1 MFENIS
7 IEIIMAVV
15 ASLTV
20 VISTVVGIYTK
31 KLSNNIKR
39 NMLKSELSRYVEWVK
54 DIDLFKNM
62 SNEEQISSVAEQL
75 VTFAQENEIM
85 ISESALMLMISD
97 ALADKQKFA
106 MRMKTSLNRYAVMRG
121 NEEE

>member
-20 VISTVVGIYTK
+20 FISTLVGIYTK
-31 KLSNNIKR
+31 KLSNTIKR

-75 VTFAQENEIM
+75 VTFAQENEIV

>member
-31 KLSNNIKR
+31 KLSNTIKR